1 MSTIPVASQEAPGP
15 VNHFGRLI
23 GVFFRPKA
31 TFGEIAARPS
41 WLAPILLL
49 SIVGLGVG
57 AMMNQRVDW
66 GSFIRQQAEKNSR
79 FAQLPEDQKERAL
92 GPQARFAPIITYVF
106 GALGAG
112 IGALILTLI
121 YWGAFN
127 LFAGAQLRFGSS
139 FGIISHAFMPSAIA
153 SLLAILTLYL
163 KKFGEADPQH
173 LLASS
178 LGAFLGSDAPK
189 WLDTLGNSIEI
200 FWIWCL
206 ALMAIGFSAANP
218 KKVSTGKAYGIV
230 FGLWLFWLVVK
241 VGWAVAFS

>member
-1 MSTIPVASQEAPGP
+1 MSTTPVASPEAPGP
-15 VNHFGRLI
+15 VNHFDRLI

-31 TFGEIAARPS
+31 TFGDIAARPS
-41 WLAPILLL
+41 WVAPILLL
-49 SIVGLGVG
+49 SILGLGVG
-57 AMMNQRVDW
+57 AIMNQRVDW
-66 GSFIRQQAEKNSR
+66 GSYIRQQAEKNSR

-92 GPQARFAPIITYVF
+92 APQTRFVPIITYAF
-106 GALGAG
+106 GALGPG
-112 IGALILTLI
+112 IFALILTLI

-127 LFAGAQLRFGSS
+127 LFAGAQFRFGSS
-139 FGIISHAFMPSAIA
+139 FGIVSHAFMPSAIA

-178 LGAFLGSDAPK
+178 LGAVVGSDAPK
-189 WLDTLGNSIEI
+189 WLDSLGNSIEI

-206 ALMAIGFSAANP
+206 ALVAIGFSAANP
-218 KKVSTGKAYGIV
+218 KKVSAGKAYGIV

-241 VGWAVAFS
+241 VGWAVVFS